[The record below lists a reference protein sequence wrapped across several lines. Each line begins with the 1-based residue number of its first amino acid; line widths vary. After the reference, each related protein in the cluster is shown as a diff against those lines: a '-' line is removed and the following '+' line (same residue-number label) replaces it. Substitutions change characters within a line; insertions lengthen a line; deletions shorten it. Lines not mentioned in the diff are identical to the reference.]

1 MPSRLIRE
9 SLLDSERYWSVTI
22 EARQMYL
29 HMLLLAD
36 DFGCI
41 SVSPTFLRRRCFNDS
56 PSHERIAKLLNE
68 LNDADLIRLYDHDR
82 ACFAFIPR
90 FRQRLQRN
98 TLKHPTP
105 PDWALEGDEHA
116 KQLFNGIKNKSINP
130 TVGQRL
136 ETRSPSVPQPPEVKR
151 REEKEVHRARFAPP
165 SLEEVTAFVKESGS
179 TVDPVTFIDYY
190 TSNGWKVGKNPMK
203 DWKATVRRWSR
214 TSDKPETSVPYI

>member
-68 LNDADLIRLYDHDR
+68 LNDADLIRLY
-82 ACFAFIPR
+82 
-90 FRQRLQRN
+90 
-98 TLKHPTP
+98 
-105 PDWALEGDEHA
+105 
-116 KQLFNGIKNKSINP
+116 
-130 TVGQRL
+130 
-136 ETRSPSVPQPPEVKR
+136 VP
-151 REEKEVHRARFAPP
+151 AT
-165 SLEEVTAFVKESGS
+165 TA
-179 TVDPVTFIDYY
+179 
-190 TSNGWKVGKNPMK
+190 
-203 DWKATVRRWSR
+203 A
-214 TSDKPETSVPYI
+214 